1 MTIIYV
7 YTTCSNSSIVHKR
20 LDEIADRIPCIA
32 NYYSQYGEICIE
44 CRVEDAAWVERMIAD
59 LV

>member
-1 MTIIYV
+1 MTVIYV
-7 YTTCSNSSIVHKR
+7 YTTCPNSDIVHKR
-20 LDEIADRIPCIA
+20 LDEIADRIPCMA

-44 CRVEDAAWVERMIAD
+44 CRVEDAAWVENMIAD